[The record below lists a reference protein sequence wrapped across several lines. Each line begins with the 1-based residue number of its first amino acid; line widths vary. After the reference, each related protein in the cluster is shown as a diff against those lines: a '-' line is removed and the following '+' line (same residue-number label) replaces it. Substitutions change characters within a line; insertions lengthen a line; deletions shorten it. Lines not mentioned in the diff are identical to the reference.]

1 MSTLTAPPAP
11 PVRQVVPV
19 LARVEALRL
28 LLHPVTLVGTGLWLF
43 MTSTLWWGAAPR
55 PLDVFEAVG
64 SSLSW
69 TPGVL
74 MILVGYLVA
83 TREQRA
89 GTLDVLGSM
98 PSQEPERLRAL
109 CLASLAPGAVA
120 LLLDL
125 ALTGLLLAQDMFAQ
139 TPTVPQL
146 LQAPLTVVGA
156 TLLGVLVAA
165 WAPVAF
171 APALT
176 VVAMIA
182 LHVGLGSGSVA
193 SLLGPAVFWAKW
205 GITEG
210 QLWHG
215 FIGGSHWWH
224 LTYVAGLCGLAAA
237 GAVVHSARTRT
248 VVAAGLAALAVT
260 VLAALLQLP

>member
-1 MSTLTAPPAP
+1 MSVAVAPR
-11 PVRQVVPV
+11 PVRVVVPV

-28 LLHPVTLVGTGLWLF
+28 LLHPVTLAGFGLWAF
-43 MTSTLWWGAAPR
+43 ATSTLWWGDPPR

-64 SSLSW
+64 SQLSW
-69 TPGVL
+69 MPGVF

-83 TREQRA
+83 TREHRA
-89 GTLDVLGSM
+89 GTLDVLGSL
-98 PSQEPERLRAL
+98 PSQEPERVRAL
-109 CLASLAPGAVA
+109 CLASLVPGAVA
-120 LLLDL
+120 LVLNLG
-125 ALTGLLLAQDMFAQ
+125 LTLLLVQQDMFEEN
-139 TPTVPQL
+139 PTVPQL

-156 TLLGVLVAA
+156 TLLGVMVAV

-176 VVAMIA
+176 VVVMIA
-182 LHVGLGSGSVA
+182 AHVALGADAVA
-193 SLLGPAVFWAKW
+193 SLFGPAVFWAKW

-224 LTYVAGLCGLAAA
+224 LAYVAGLCGMAA
-237 GAVVHSARTRT
+237 GGALVRSSRTRP
-248 VVAAGLAALAVT
+248 VLAGGVAALVLA
-260 VLAALLQLP
+260 VLAAVLQLP